1 MAPNP
6 LLGVRLLGLV
16 SRSSKP
22 LSELIDDELI
32 AARDRLNRLR
42 VKEARMD
49 SKSATAE
56 ANWA

>member
-49 SKSATAE
+49 SKSAAAE